1 MTSHNRRLARSPH
14 KTGLKR
20 EMVVLLQV
28 ARTPEPA
35 VASTHCIESFDL
47 TEVQDKL
54 EGKEKNKKTVGF
66 TIQQVHATKRRM
78 TAQVQGEKCGRAGE
92 K

>member
-1 MTSHNRRLARSPH
+1 
-14 KTGLKR
+14 
-20 EMVVLLQV
+20 MVVLLQV

-54 EGKEKNKKTVGF
+54 EGKEKKKKKEKEGADGF
-66 TIQQVHATKRRM
+66 PPFCGHYYPRGWPGNHTNSATLCFAFRLVKI
-78 TAQVQGEKCGRAGE
+78 V
-92 K
+92 